1 MVAFLVPLLI
11 SLAVSAV
18 AYVITPKPKAPK
30 PPAVQQAENP
40 TAEAGKPIPVI
51 FGTITIQ
58 ETNVLWSGESTYSEY
73 EIKV

>member
-1 MVAFLVPLLI
+1 MPVWLIPLLI
-11 SLAVSAV
+11 SIAVSAV
-18 AYVITPKPKAPK
+18 SYLIMPKPKAPK

-40 TAEAGKPIPVI
+40 TAEAGKPIPVA

-73 EIKV
+73 EVKG